1 MLNTLRYGV
10 LTSGLI
16 LSGLACAAPAG
27 DLPLMPWPAHVERP
41 QAQGAL
47 VLNNQLTLNVSGDD
61 LGDAA
66 SRWRERIARQTGWT
80 LQPQLAPAKAPT
92 INVVIAK
99 KVPAIPRPDSD
110 ESYQLKVSGEG
121 VTLRAN
127 TRFGALRGMETL
139 LQLIQNGAENTAIPY
154 VTIDDAPRFPWRGLL
169 LDSARHFMPLDAI
182 KRQIDGMAAAK
193 LNVFHWHLTDDQGW
207 RFASTRYPK
216 LQQQASDGLF
226 YTQAQM
232 KEIVRYATDRGI
244 RVVPEID
251 MPGHASAIAVAYPEL
266 MSAPGPYQMER
277 HWGVLKPVLDPTK
290 EATYAFAEAMIGELA
305 AIFPDPYLHIG
316 GDEVDDSQ
324 WQANPAIQ
332 KFMRGKGLAD
342 SHALQA
348 YFNRRL
354 ETILEKYHRQMVGWD
369 EIYHPDLPKSILIQ
383 SWQGQDALGEVAKHG
398 YRGILSTGFYLDQPQ
413 YTAYH
418 YRNEVVPQGLN
429 GVDTITD
436 NDSAQSWRFVMP
448 RLKGS
453 AVEGSFTLIKGE
465 SGWRGFIDFKGK
477 SRRAVQDIAWLN
489 DSQITFSV
497 DTWMGETRPVL
508 TVNDD
513 RLGGYFLL
521 GNARY
526 PVSGQRLDEVPEGI
540 QPVVPDAEQQKNLLG
555 GEAALWAENVAAPV
569 LDIKLWPRA
578 FAVAE
583 RLWSAQDVK
592 DSDNMYQRLQ
602 AMDGWSTVSVGLQQ
616 HGQQLVQFTRLANG
630 GSTLALQ
637 ILAQA
642 IEPAHY
648 YTRQHLKFQANN
660 YHQFEPLNRL
670 ADALPPE
677 SDTVRSLDR
686 WAERLIS
693 DAEDNES
700 ADALRHVFTRWQN
713 NTADA
718 LALTESSYQLA
729 AIGPVVQQVDK
740 LATLGLRLTDLV
752 ARQGTL
758 DDKEYASVQAQLD
771 EAAKTQDELVIA
783 AVYPLEKL
791 LRATKVE

>member
-1 MLNTLRYGV
+1 M
-10 LTSGLI
+10 
-16 LSGLACAAPAG
+16 
-27 DLPLMPWPAHVERP
+27 
-41 QAQGAL
+41 
-47 VLNNQLTLNVSGDD
+47 
-61 LGDAA
+61 
-66 SRWRERIARQTGWT
+66 
-80 LQPQLAPAKAPT
+80 
-92 INVVIAK
+92 IAK
-99 KVPAIPRPDSD
+99 KVPATPRPDSD
-110 ESYQLKVSGEG
+110 ESYQLKVSAEG

-453 AVEGSFTLIKGE
+453 AVEGSFTLIKGD

-489 DSQITFSV
+489 DNQITFSV
-497 DTWMGETRPVL
+497 DTWMGKPGRCSP
-508 TVNDD
+508 
-513 RLGGYFLL
+513 
-521 GNARY
+521 
-526 PVSGQRLDEVPEGI
+526 
-540 QPVVPDAEQQKNLLG
+540 
-555 GEAALWAENVAAPV
+555 
-569 LDIKLWPRA
+569 
-578 FAVAE
+578 
-583 RLWSAQDVK
+583 
-592 DSDNMYQRLQ
+592 
-602 AMDGWSTVSVGLQQ
+602 STTIG
-616 HGQQLVQFTRLANG
+616 
-630 GSTLALQ
+630 
-637 ILAQA
+637 
-642 IEPAHY
+642 
-648 YTRQHLKFQANN
+648 
-660 YHQFEPLNRL
+660 
-670 ADALPPE
+670 
-677 SDTVRSLDR
+677 
-686 WAERLIS
+686 
-693 DAEDNES
+693 
-700 ADALRHVFTRWQN
+700 
-713 NTADA
+713 
-718 LALTESSYQLA
+718 LA
-729 AIGPVVQQVDK
+729 ATSCW
-740 LATLGLRLTDLV
+740 ATPAIR
-752 ARQGTL
+752 
-758 DDKEYASVQAQLD
+758 
-771 EAAKTQDELVIA
+771 
-783 AVYPLEKL
+783 
-791 LRATKVE
+791 

>member
-110 ESYQLKVSGEG
+110 ESYQLKVSAEG

-277 HWGVLKPVLDPTK
+277 HWGVLKPVLDPSK

-489 DSQITFSV
+489 DNQITFSV

-513 RLGGYFLL
+513 RLGSYFLL
-521 GNARY
+521 GNVRY

-630 GSTLALQ
+630 GNTLALQ